1 MTRKDYVAIAG
12 AINEAIQD
20 SQESTRVFKADNNN
34 FDDAVSLVIK
44 ELVRVF
50 KADNNNFDT
59 DRFVDACLRTAA

>member
-34 FDDAVSLVIK
+34 FD
-44 ELVRVF
+44 
-50 KADNNNFDT
+50 T